1 LGVYTHAC
9 ELERAHNQSLKPT
22 VKTTM
27 VLLIHDK
34 NTTSIH
40 NNEIIYNYK
49 TTTKQLQNN
58 YKTTTKQLQNNYK
71 TTTKQLQNN
80 YNTTTKQLQNNYKTT
95 RKQLEFDYGVVHH
108 R

>member
-1 LGVYTHAC
+1 
-9 ELERAHNQSLKPT
+9 
-22 VKTTM
+22 M

-71 TTTKQLQNN
+71 TIGDWKSRMKICWKPGMTNRSWMHDE
-80 YNTTTKQLQNNYKTT
+80 KT
-95 RKQLEFDYGVVHH
+95 
-108 R
+108 